1 MPFDQIMVRS
11 LSGYLF
17 FAPGLAVYCLVLA
30 RMGKRQPRLH
40 NLALFVFGYYLIG
53 LFTVTG
59 IKAFEAFAPRL
70 ALIPFVDMVRGPV
83 DTALNVVLFVPLGFF
98 VPLLYGRFRRIGRT
112 AAAGA
117 LLSLTVEVVQLF
129 GMGAT
134 DINDLLTN
142 TAGTLLGYGL
152 FALLARRSRRTG
164 LRAFRAAGADTAEL
178 LLLTGYAL
186 LVMVTVQPVFIRTL
200 FGLG

>member
-1 MPFDQIMVRS
+1 MPFDQIVIRS

-40 NLALFVFGYYLIG
+40 TLTLFVFGYYLIG
-53 LFTVTG
+53 V
-59 IKAFEAFAPRL
+59 FEAFAPRL
-70 ALIPFVDMVRGPV
+70 ALVPFVDMVRGPV
-83 DTALNVVLFVPLGFF
+83 DTALNVVLFVPLGVF
-98 VPLLYGRFRRIGRT
+98 VPLLYGRFRCIGRT

-152 FALLARRSRRTG
+152 FALLARCSGRTG
-164 LRAFRAAGADTAEL
+164 LRAFRAAGADAAEL

>member
-1 MPFDQIMVRS
+1 MPFDQIVIRS

-17 FAPGLAVYCLVLA
+17 FAPGLVVCCLVLA
-30 RMGKRQPRLH
+30 RMGKRQPLLH
-40 NLALFVFGYYLIG
+40 TLTLFVFGYYLIG
-53 LFTVTG
+53 VFTVTG
-59 IKAFEAFAPRL
+59 IKDLGPFDPRL
-70 ALIPFVDMVRGPV
+70 ALVPFVDMVCGPV

-98 VPLLYGRFRRIGRT
+98 VPLLYGRFRRIDRT

-152 FALLARRSRRTG
+152 FALLARCSGRTG

>member
-1 MPFDQIMVRS
+1 MPFDQIVIRS

-30 RMGKRQPRLH
+30 RMGKRQSRLH
-40 NLALFVFGYYLIG
+40 TLTLFVFGYYLIG

-164 LRAFRAAGADTAEL
+164 LRAFRASGADAAEL

>member
-1 MPFDQIMVRS
+1 MPFDQIVIRS

-40 NLALFVFGYYLIG
+40 TLTLFVFGYYLIG
-53 LFTVTG
+53 VFTVTG

-70 ALIPFVDMVRGPV
+70 ALVPFVDMVRGPV

-98 VPLLYGRFRRIGRT
+98 VPLLYGRFRCIGRT

-152 FALLARRSRRTG
+152 FALLARCSGRTG
-164 LRAFRAAGADTAEL
+164 LRAFRAAGADAAEL